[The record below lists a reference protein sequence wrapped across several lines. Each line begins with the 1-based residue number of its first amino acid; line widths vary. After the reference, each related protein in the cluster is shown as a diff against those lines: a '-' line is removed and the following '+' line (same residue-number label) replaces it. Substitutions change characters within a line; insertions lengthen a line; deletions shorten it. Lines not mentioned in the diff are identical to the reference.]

1 MRKILLAILFFNVWQ
16 IGFSQE
22 IESEKSKEEEEEFS
36 PIIRVALIT
45 GNSHVPNAFE
55 GEKQVSIIPYWGFD
69 VDYFVHPRWSFAI
82 QGDLKLQS
90 FEVEHEGVALERSYP
105 FSLATVAH
113 YHFKRHWSVY
123 FGPGWEFEKNEN
135 LFLWKLGSEYSFEL
149 TETFEI
155 ALNLSYENKQ
165 EIYDSWNFGIAF
177 NKLIWKKNK

>member
-1 MRKILLAILFFNVWQ
+1 MKSLFAGFLLIFLLVNLAF
-16 IGFSQE
+16 GQE
-22 IESEKSKEEEEEFS
+22 TESESEDEFKSA
-36 PIIRVALIT
+36 IRVALIT

-55 GEKQVSIIPYWGFD
+55 GDKKVSIIPYWGFD
-69 VDYFVHPRWSFAI
+69 VDYFVHPRWSFAL

-90 FEVEHEGVALERSYP
+90 FKVEREGVDLERSFP

-123 FGPGWEFEKNEN
+123 AGPGWEFEKSEN
-135 LFLWKLGSEYSFEL
+135 LFLWKLGTEYSFEI
-149 TETFEI
+149 TEKFEI

-177 NKLIWKKNK
+177 NKRVWRKHE